1 MKDLLCLVLS
11 LFILNGCTYS
21 VMLNHT
27 EGITSDLVDEN
38 QAASAKINNDM
49 SIPL

>member
-1 MKDLLCLVLS
+1 MNAICIAIS
-11 LFILNGCTYS
+11 LFILCSCTYS

-27 EGITSDLVDEN
+27 EGVTSDLVDEN
-38 QAASAKINNDM
+38 QSPTAKINNDM